1 MAALLAEGTA
11 SEKQPDGGCQSEESE
26 EEEEEEEE
34 TTFVFGILCLL
45 GLTAR
50 TAAEMTEGGRTV
62 EEEEEESGGAEG
74 VKGLAVA
81 VNGATEVVGGTEE
94 GREGRA
100 GSCGGTRADSWTE
113 VNEESM
119 AA

>member
-1 MAALLAEGTA
+1 MAASTAKGTA
-11 SEKQPDGGCQSEESE
+11 SEKQPDGGCQSEES
-26 EEEEEEEE
+26 EEEEEEE

-74 VKGLAVA
+74 VKELAVA
-81 VNGATEVVGGTEE
+81 ANGATVVGVGTEE

-100 GSCGGTRADSWTE
+100 GSC
-113 VNEESM
+113 
-119 AA
+119 